1 MHHLHE
7 TAGTLTLMG
16 SGEMTTTM
24 VQAHREIMNRIKG
37 SVRPVFID
45 TPANFEP
52 NVDSIA
58 RRAVEYF
65 QTHFSLALDTISFP
79 TAQYPTP
86 VELEE
91 VLRQLRR
98 ANYLFSGPGSPTYA
112 VRAWRNTAVF
122 ETMAGKLASGSHL
135 VLASAAVTSM
145 GRYTLPVYEI
155 YKVGLDLHW
164 IDGLDLLGRYGL
176 NLACVPHWNNA
187 SGETHDTSRC
197 FMGEDRLRRLEQMLP
212 PDVVILGIDEFTA
225 CIIDLT
231 AQRCHV
237 LGQGGVTIRTLD
249 GEADRFFASG
259 ESFEFTALRY
269 GDHGRAPAAH
279 ALPAHDAAVALYSQ
293 AVEVSHAFQIAL
305 HDKRDPAHAV
315 GYLQGLLEAL
325 QQGKTAG
332 LSSDVC
338 MEVELMVREMLAL
351 LGVWLED
358 VGTRSA
364 TASLIDRM
372 VDLRQAMR
380 AAKQWAMTDQL
391 RDLLAAEGIVVEDG
405 RNGSSWRWADGP

>member
-1 MHHLHE
+1 
-7 TAGTLTLMG
+7 
-16 SGEMTTTM
+16 M
-24 VQAHREIMNRIKG
+24 VQAHRDVMGRING

-65 QTHFSLALDTISFP
+65 QTHFGLSLDTISFP

-86 VELEE
+86 VALEE

-122 ETMAGKLASGSHL
+122 ETMAGKLASGSHV

-164 IDGLDLLGRYGL
+164 TDGLDLLGRYGL
-176 NLACVPHWNNA
+176 NLACIPHWNNA

-197 FMGEDRLRRLEQMLP
+197 FMGEARLRRLEQMLP

-225 CIIDLT
+225 CIVDLN
-231 AQRCHV
+231 AHRCHV

-269 GDHGRAPAAH
+269 GNQGRVPTAAT
-279 ALPAHDAAVALYSQ
+279 LPADDAAVTLYNQ
-293 AVEVSHAFQIAL
+293 AVEVSHAFQTAL

-315 GYLQGLLEAL
+315 GFLHGLMEAL
-325 QQGKTAG
+325 KQGKSAG
-332 LSSDVC
+332 LDDAVC
-338 MEVELMVREMLAL
+338 TEVELMVREMLAL
-351 LGVWLED
+351 LAVWLED

-364 TASLIDRM
+364 TAGLIDRI

-380 AAKQWAMTDQL
+380 TAKQWEMTDQL
-391 RDLLAAEGIVVEDG
+391 RNLLSAEGIVVEDG
-405 RNGSSWRWADGP
+405 RNGSSWRWAN